1 MSRRLDY
8 NVGNPGAGAGHR
20 LSVALV
26 RSLVVAEPDD
36 VCVAIDVLRATTTLA
51 VLFARGCAGVW
62 LAADVETARRFG
74 RSTGR
79 LICGEAGG
87 LAPPGFDYGNSPLE
101 FSRVDLSGRE
111 IVFATTNGTGTLRAC
126 AAGGRVF
133 AGGFVNVTAT
143 VRSAL
148 RAIDERGEEGG
159 RLLIACA
166 GTHGRFG
173 LEDAACAGSM
183 VRQVQRAR
191 PDTGIDDAA
200 EGAGR
205 LFESFPGPFE
215 ALRAS
220 AHARTL
226 HDLGLGDDV
235 AFCAQLDL
243 TDVVPELSPSSPWPL
258 YLVD

>member
-1 MSRRLDY
+1 MPQL
-8 NVGNPGAGAGHR
+8 

-62 LAADVETARRFG
+62 LADGLEAARRVG

-87 LAPPGFDYGNSPLE
+87 LAPPGFDHGNSPLE
-101 FSRVDLSGRE
+101 FSRLDLKGRE
-111 IVFATTNGTGTLRAC
+111 VVFATTNGTGTLRAC
-126 AAGGRVF
+126 ARGGRVF
-133 AGGFVNVTAT
+133 AGAFVNLTAT
-143 VRSAL
+143 VQSAL
-148 RAIDERGEEGG
+148 RALDGVGEGDG

-173 LEDAACAGSM
+173 LEDAACAGAM

-191 PDTGIDDAA
+191 PATVADDAA

-205 LFESFPGPFE
+205 LFESFAGPFE
-215 ALRAS
+215 AVRAS

-226 HDLGLGDDV
+226 QELGLGDDV
-235 AFCAQLDL
+235 AFCAQLDA
-243 TDVVPELSPSSPWPL
+243 TGVVPELSPAAPWPL

>member
-1 MSRRLDY
+1 M
-8 NVGNPGAGAGHR
+8 AGR

-26 RSLVVAEPDD
+26 RSLVVAETDD

-74 RSTGR
+74 QSTGR

-101 FSRVDLSGRE
+101 FSRVDLTGRE
-111 IVFATTNGTGTLRAC
+111 VVFATTNGTGTLRAC
-126 AAGGRVF
+126 AKGGRVF
-133 AGGFVNVTAT
+133 AGGFVNLTAT
-143 VRSAL
+143 VQSAL
-148 RAIDERGEEGG
+148 RALDEPGADGG

-173 LEDAACAGSM
+173 LEDAACAGLM
-183 VRQVQRAR
+183 VRKLQSAR
-191 PDTGIDDAA
+191 PDTRIDDAA
-200 EGAGR
+200 EGARR
-205 LFESFPGPFE
+205 LFESFDGPFE
-215 ALRAS
+215 AVRAS
-220 AHARTL
+220 SHAQTL
-226 HDLGLGDDV
+226 QELGLGDDV
-235 AFCAQLDL
+235 AFCAQLDA
-243 TDVVPELSPSSPWPL
+243 TGVVPELRPAAPWPL